1 MGDAGLADPVGA
13 VVDEDCKLADH
24 VPDRLKAIEDV
35 LFSDIS
41 DIYTNDVHTTST
53 GATGEKNAVF
63 RRVND
68 EDVFPFTGHSDGE
81 KQQALQI
88 MLICQEYSW
97 GRLKVTSLLFSEIM
111 RRWRVCPGFL
121 DIVGAYGVKTNED
134 ERVFYG
140 WRESGGKDE
149 LCYNVPHVEIHG
161 RDLRDPWSLRQTAL
175 YHKHSSDTEP
185 PRWIMLNVSTSTRTK
200 LNRFLASGDSQ
211 CCSLALHANLLDT
224 LGRNWT
230 AYIEDLTVALLEQDN
245 KASYCSIDKSRDN
258 HGFTVT
264 YHDLQEMHML
274 QAKIDRASVAVEA
287 CVEIGRKCLTHF
299 EGFGGLTPACSAS
312 RQSCRA
318 TLGVHVSDMA
328 RHSQALHRLD
338 RRLQGILDLVS
349 PDSHPLKQI
358 SHRPLTYRQISQVL
372 MFRNEVLLQNFNR
385 HSGDTLDALLAI
397 NQQSRIHQA
406 TLTQLFATVQADSVL
421 LKILGIVATVY
432 LPASLV
438 AARSKTVFS
447 SNLIQYVGAASPT
460 AEPQRLVLS
469 PQFWTY
475 VATSLP
481 LMGLTLACTLFL
493 DRRSRRR
500 SALGKVEAADE
511 GVVLGPGGIAHA
523 GMLPSHP

>member
-1 MGDAGLADPVGA
+1 MGDAGLTDPVCV
-13 VVDEDCKLADH
+13 VVDEDRKTADH

-35 LFSDIS
+35 LFSDVS
-41 DIYTNDVHTTST
+41 DIYTNDVHTASIETAGGKQSFLHR
-53 GATGEKNAVF
+53 A
-63 RRVND
+63 ND
-68 EDVFPFTGHSDGE
+68 EDEFPFTGHNDGE
-81 KQQALQI
+81 KQRATQI
-88 MLICQEYSW
+88 ILIPQVYSW

-111 RRWRVCPGFL
+111 RRWQVCPGFL

-149 LCYNVPHVEIHG
+149 LCYNVPHVERHG
-161 RDLRDPWSLRQTAL
+161 RELRDPWSSRQMAL
-175 YHKHSSDTEP
+175 YHQHSSDAEP
-185 PRWIMLNVSTSTRTK
+185 SRWIMLNVSTSTRTK
-200 LNRFLASGDSQ
+200 LDRFLASEDTQ
-211 CCSLALHANLLDT
+211 CCNLALHARLLDS
-224 LGRNWT
+224 LGQNWT

-245 KASYCSIDKSRDN
+245 KASYCSIDKSREN

-299 EGFGGLTPACSAS
+299 ERVDELTPACSAS

-318 TLGVHVSDMA
+318 KIGVYVSDMA
-328 RHSQALHRLD
+328 RHSQALQRLD
-338 RRLQGILDLVS
+338 RRLKGILDLVDVSRAPQMS
-349 PDSHPLKQI
+349 PAVV
-358 SHRPLTYRQISQVL
+358 LTYRQISRVL

-438 AARSKTVFS
+438 ATVFS
-447 SNLIQYVGAASPT
+447 SNLIQYVAAASPT

-475 VATSLP
+475 LATSLP

-500 SALGKVEAADE
+500 AVLGKVVAADD
-511 GVVLGPGGIAHA
+511 GVVLGPGA
-523 GMLPSHP
+523 GPAYTGVLPSHP

>member
-1 MGDAGLADPVGA
+1 
-13 VVDEDCKLADH
+13 
-24 VPDRLKAIEDV
+24 
-35 LFSDIS
+35 
-41 DIYTNDVHTTST
+41 
-53 GATGEKNAVF
+53 
-63 RRVND
+63 
-68 EDVFPFTGHSDGE
+68 
-81 KQQALQI
+81 
-88 MLICQEYSW
+88 
-97 GRLKVTSLLFSEIM
+97 
-111 RRWRVCPGFL
+111 
-121 DIVGAYGVKTNED
+121 
-134 ERVFYG
+134 
-140 WRESGGKDE
+140 
-149 LCYNVPHVEIHG
+149 
-161 RDLRDPWSLRQTAL
+161 
-175 YHKHSSDTEP
+175 
-185 PRWIMLNVSTSTRTK
+185 MLNVSTSTRTT
-200 LNRFLASGDSQ
+200 LDRFLTSEGTQ
-211 CCSLALHANLLDT
+211 CCDLALHAHLLNA

-274 QAKIDRASVAVEA
+274 QARIDRASVALEA

-299 EGFGGLTPACSAS
+299 EGDDELTPACSAS

-318 TLGVHVSDMA
+318 KLGVYVSDMA
-328 RHSQALHRLD
+328 RHSVALQRLD
-338 RRLQGILDLVS
+338 RRLKGILDL
-349 PDSHPLKQI
+349 I
-358 SHRPLTYRQISQVL
+358 SRVL

-438 AARSKTVFS
+438 AAQSKTVFS
-447 SNLIQYVGAASPT
+447 SNLIQYVAAASPT

-493 DRRSRRR
+493 DRRSRRQA
-500 SALGKVEAADE
+500 ALGKAVAADE
-511 GVVLGPGGIAHA
+511 GVVLSPGAGTAHA
-523 GMLPSHP
+523 GALPSHP